1 MLGVELVESSVRDAR
16 ENARRHDVK
25 NCKFIQLDLKDIKH
39 IEEDMREFG
48 HPDVVI
54 TDPPRAGMN
63 PKAVK
68 MLLKIAPSAIVY
80 VSCNPASL
88 ARDGQMLC
96 EEGEYR
102 LVSCQP
108 IDMFPQTN
116 HVESVARFERM

>member
-1 MLGVELVESSVRDAR
+1 
-16 ENARRHDVK
+16 NAKRHNVD
-25 NCKFIQLDLKDIKH
+25 NCEFIQIDLKDIKH
-39 IEEDMREFG
+39 IEEEMCEFG

-68 MLLKIAPSAIVY
+68 MLLKIAPTAIVY

-96 EEGEYR
+96 EEGQYR
-102 LVSCQP
+102 LLSCQP

-116 HVESVARFERM
+116 HVESVVRFERT